1 MARIRRNCDPSES
14 PVPHAGVRRRRF
26 LTSGT
31 LIAAF
36 TGVST
41 VSGIATNKAYAAP
54 GDKTPP
60 AAYVPLAEKGVASG
74 VATLG
79 ADAKVPSASW
89 RWEAPS
95 TP

>member
-1 MARIRRNCDPSES
+1 M
-14 PVPHAGVRRRRF
+14 PHAGVRRRRF